1 MPELPS
7 HETDEDEPELFASLP
22 EQRRSIPGLS
32 EGMSRT
38 TGVLPAQRLEELV
51 GWQIMAPPLA
61 DGQLQPSSIDLR
73 LGAEAY
79 RVEASFL
86 PGAGATVDERVR
98 ELTLERLDLREG
110 AVLRRGEVYI
120 VPLLE
125 RLEFR
130 KRYSG
135 IANPKSSTGRL
146 DVFTRLITDYGT
158 EFDRVPA
165 NYRGPLYAE
174 ISPRSFH
181 ILAREGARLLQL
193 RVQLGSPRPS
203 DTALRE
209 LHDRYHLIPGED
221 EPDIK
226 NAGVA
231 IRVDIAGIDG
241 SDIIGFRARRDVDTP
256 VDLDNVAGY
265 DARDFWHPVR
275 RPEGAA
281 KGRGLILRNDEF
293 YILASKQ
300 AVWVPPDTAG
310 EMIAYD
316 TSVGEFRVHYAGF
329 FDPGFGYHADG
340 GRGTRAV
347 LEVRSHEVPFLVD
360 DGQILGRIVY
370 HDLIE
375 PPRQL
380 YGRDIGSNYAR
391 QGLTLAKHFRPW
403 TD

>member
-1 MPELPS
+1 MPQP
-7 HETDEDEPELFASLP
+7 DDMEPELFASLP
-22 EQRRSIPGLS
+22 EQRRAFRGPG
-32 EGMSRT
+32 EGLART
-38 TGVLPAQRLEELV
+38 TGVLPAQRLDELF
-51 GWQIMAPPLA
+51 GWQIKSPPLA

-73 LGAEAY
+73 LGAEAC

-86 PGAGATVDERVR
+86 PGNGATVDERMR
-98 ELTLERLDLREG
+98 ELSLERLDLRKG
-110 AVLRRGEVYI
+110 AVLRKGEVYI

-125 RLEFR
+125 RLELR

-158 EFDRVPA
+158 EFDSVPA

-174 ISPRSFH
+174 ISPRSFN
-181 ILAREGARLLQL
+181 ILARDGARLLQL
-193 RVQLGSPRPS
+193 RIQLGSPRPS
-203 DTALRE
+203 DSALRE

-231 IRVDIAGIDG
+231 IRVDVAGGNG
-241 SDIIGFRARRDVDTP
+241 SDIIGFRARRDIETP
-256 VDLDNVAGY
+256 IDLDNVAGY
-265 DARDFWHPVR
+265 HARDFWHPVR
-275 RPEGAA
+275 RP
-281 KGRGLILRNDEF
+281 KGRGLILRNDDF

-300 AVWVPPDTAG
+300 PVWVPPDTAG

-340 GRGTRAV
+340 SRGTRAV
-347 LEVRSHEVPFLVD
+347 LEVRSHEVPFLID

-375 PPRQL
+375 APLRL